1 MSSYLLPSIQGP
13 EWDFHPVST
22 ADDISWTGVKY
33 FSIVNNTDSIVL
45 SVQKIPGLVTS
56 FEYITKS
63 LEGPNSVTFLPLSVS
78 SCAIKE
84 AVFSYL
90 REISGGE

>member
-1 MSSYLLPSIQGP
+1 MNLNEVSRHS
-13 EWDFHPVST
+13 PVST
-22 ADDISWTGVKY
+22 AYDISWMEMKY
-33 FSIVNNTDSIVL
+33 LPIVNNTDSIVL
-45 SVQKIPGLVTS
+45 PMQKILGLVTG
-56 FEYITKS
+56 FAYITKF

-84 AVFSYL
+84 AVSSYL